1 MTMSSWDTFASAGCG
16 ALLGVGVVTVYCGVA
31 GIRVSSLYPRQAVE
45 WARRRSPA
53 VTKRSVGPRI
63 LGIAAAGCGVLAVSG
78 WPVLGLV
85 AAWAA
90 WALPGLLGPDREHQQ
105 RLAQVEAVAG
115 WTEQLR
121 DTLSAAAGLSQA
133 IRATGPLAPAAIR
146 PQVASLVERMDGGMP
161 LASALRVF
169 ADELADPL
177 ADLVVVALLTAS
189 RRQSGRLTELLAAL
203 ADTTREQARARIRV
217 HTSQARVR
225 TAQRL
230 ITGVSLGMPVALMLL
245 DASFMSPFGT
255 AAGQLVLLWIALV
268 FAAGFAMIRR
278 LARFREGPRLLNSRP
293 GLLAPSSGGA

>member
-1 MTMSSWDTFASAGCG
+1 MSSWDAYAAAGCG
-16 ALLGVGVVTVYCGVA
+16 ALLGLGLVTAYCGVA
-31 GIRVSSLYPRQAVE
+31 GIPLASLYPRHALD
-45 WARRRSPA
+45 WAWKARPA
-53 VTKRSVGPRI
+53 AAQRAVGPRL
-63 LGIAAAGCGVLAVSG
+63 LGCVAAGFGVLVVSG
-78 WPVLGLV
+78 WPVFALV

-90 WALPGLLGPDREHQQ
+90 WALPGMLGPDREHQQ

-146 PQVASLVERMDGGMP
+146 PQVAGLVERLDGGMP
-161 LASALRVF
+161 LATALREF
-169 ADELADPL
+169 ADQLADPL
-177 ADLVVVALLTAS
+177 ADLVVVALVTAS

-225 TAQRL
+225 TAQRM
-230 ITGVSLGMPVALMLL
+230 ITAVSLAMPVALMLL
-245 DASFMSPFGT
+245 DASFMAPFGT
-255 AAGQLVLLWIALV
+255 ATGQLVLLWIALV

-278 LARFREGPRLLNSRP
+278 LARFREGPRLLNSPNRLP
-293 GLLAPSSGGA
+293 VPASDGAR

>member
-1 MTMSSWDTFASAGCG
+1 MSSWDAFTAAGCG
-16 ALLGVGVVTVYCGVA
+16 ALLGVGVVTAYCGTA
-31 GIRVSSLYPRQAVE
+31 GIPVSSLYPRHALA
-45 WARRRSPA
+45 WARKNRPA
-53 VTKRSVGPRI
+53 AATRPVGPRV
-63 LGIAAAGCGVLAVSG
+63 LGCVAASCGVLAVSG
-78 WPVLGLV
+78 WPVLALV

-90 WALPGLLGPDREHQQ
+90 WALPGMLGPDREHQQ
-105 RLAQVEAVAG
+105 RLAEVEAVAG

-146 PQVASLVERMDGGMP
+146 PQVAALVERMDGGVP
-161 LASALRVF
+161 LASALREF
-169 ADELADPL
+169 ADQLADPL
-177 ADLVVVALLTAS
+177 ADLVVVALVTAS

-230 ITGVSLGMPVALMLL
+230 ITGVSVGMPVALMLL

-278 LARFREGPRLLNSRP
+278 LARFREGPRLLNSP
-293 GLLAPSSGGA
+293 AGLPVPSSGGSR

>member
-1 MTMSSWDTFASAGCG
+1 MSSWDTFAAAGCG
-16 ALLGVGVVTVYCGVA
+16 ALLGAGVVTAYCGVA
-31 GIRVSSLYPRQAVE
+31 GIPLTSLYPRHALD
-45 WARRRSPA
+45 WARNARPA
-53 VTKRSVGPRI
+53 VAKRPVGPRI
-63 LGIAAAGCGVLAVSG
+63 LGSVAAGCAVLAVSG
-78 WPVLGLV
+78 WPVLGLI

-90 WALPGLLGPDREHQQ
+90 WSLPGMLGPDREHQQ

-133 IRATGPLAPAAIR
+133 VRATGTLAPLPIR
-146 PQVASLVERMDGGMP
+146 PQVAALVERMDGGMP
-161 LASALRVF
+161 LASALREF
-169 ADELADPL
+169 ADELADPM
-177 ADLVVVALLTAS
+177 ADLVVVALVTAS

-225 TAQRL
+225 TAQRM
-230 ITGVSLGMPVALMLL
+230 ITVVSLAMPVALMLL

-278 LARFREGPRLLNSRP
+278 LARFREGPRLLTASADALVPALGGSR
-293 GLLAPSSGGA
+293 

>member
-1 MTMSSWDTFASAGCG
+1 MSSWDAFAAAGCG
-16 ALLGVGVVTVYCGVA
+16 ALLGVGVVTAYCGVA
-31 GIRVSSLYPRQAVE
+31 GIPLASLLPREALASRWKHGHGLSVRSAGMRGVGCVAVG
-45 WARRRSPA
+45 
-53 VTKRSVGPRI
+53 VGV
-63 LGIAAAGCGVLAVSG
+63 AAASG
-78 WPVLGLV
+78 WPVLGLI

-90 WALPGLLGPDREHQQ
+90 WALPVLLGPDREHQR

-133 IRATGPLAPAAIR
+133 VRATGPLAPAPIR
-146 PQVASLVERMDGGMP
+146 PQVGTLVARMDGGVP
-161 LASALRVF
+161 LATALREF

-177 ADLVVVALLTAS
+177 ADLVVVALVTAS

-203 ADTTREQARARIRV
+203 ADTTREQARARLRV

-225 TAQRL
+225 TAQRI
-230 ITGVSLGMPVALMLL
+230 ITGVALAMPVGLMLL

-255 AAGQLVLLWIALV
+255 AAGQLVLLWISLV

-278 LARFREGPRLLNSRP
+278 LARFREGPRLLTSGTDALVP
-293 GLLAPSSGGA
+293 SGGGSR